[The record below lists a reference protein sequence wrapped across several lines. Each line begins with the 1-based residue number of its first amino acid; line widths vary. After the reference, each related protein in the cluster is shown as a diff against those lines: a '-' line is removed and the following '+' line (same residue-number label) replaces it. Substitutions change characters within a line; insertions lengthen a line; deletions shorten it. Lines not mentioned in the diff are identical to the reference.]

1 LREIVKV
8 EDQGY
13 VTKVKPEEADVALTV
28 FGFSCGKVNTD
39 FERKSNTTR
48 MFLKLNHPKALNA
61 LQTADFARFS
71 KNTAYTEAL
80 SFQEINFLLN
90 ERLGNK

>member
-1 LREIVKV
+1 
-8 EDQGY
+8 
-13 VTKVKPEEADVALTV
+13 
-28 FGFSCGKVNTD
+28 
-39 FERKSNTTR
+39 